1 MKRIQYCGLGA
12 LIILLTGTAV
22 LWVQHE
28 RSEIQQLQQE
38 AAEAN
43 KLLEEIEKE
52 KETPKM
58 VAIRSVGTGENDIEK
73 VSGADIEKLAK
84 EFTTE
89 GKVSGAD
96 IETLL
101 EWIGA
106 EEEEVEKAL
115 SAEELRKREA
125 KKRAKELF
133 KEIGAI
139 MKGAGG
145 KIHSSTH
152 PEEWRKISQLLQE
165 ASGGGATMFTQM
177 NDFAMRFQ
185 NSVNSNGEMP
195 VSEAIKMA
203 DYMESENGDT
213 FSATALRNLVQY
225 TVNNGDDVIKL
236 NELHKIDISGKPTDN
251 KTAK

>member
-1 MKRIQYCGLGA
+1 MLSDILTNKWILGCIA
-12 LIILLTGTAV
+12 LLIVVAASCYF
-22 LWVQHE
+22 WYQHE
-28 RSEIQQLQQE
+28 TSPYEKE
-38 AAEAN
+38 AAKTAE
-43 KLLEEIEKE
+43 LVRQMEISKVDTDNLTED
-52 KETPKM
+52 ETKTS
-58 VAIRSVGTGENDIEK
+58 INSVLTDG
-73 VSGADIEKLAK
+73 
-84 EFTTE
+84 
-89 GKVSGAD
+89 GKVSDAD

-106 EEEEVEKAL
+106 EEEEVKKAL
-115 SAEELRKREA
+115 SAEELRKQEA
-125 KKRAKELF
+125 KKRSRELF

-165 ASGGGATMFTQM
+165 ASGGGVTMFTQM

-185 NSVNSNGEMP
+185 NSVNSQGEMH

-203 DYMESENGDT
+203 DYMESENSDT
-213 FSATALRNLVQY
+213 FSATALRNLVEY

-236 NELHKIDISGKPTDN
+236 NELHKIDISGKSTDN
-251 KTAK
+251 KDRK

>member
-1 MKRIQYCGLGA
+1 M
-12 LIILLTGTAV
+12 
-22 LWVQHE
+22 
-28 RSEIQQLQQE
+28 
-38 AAEAN
+38 
-43 KLLEEIEKE
+43 
-52 KETPKM
+52 
-58 VAIRSVGTGENDIEK
+58 
-73 VSGADIEKLAK
+73 
-84 EFTTE
+84 
-89 GKVSGAD
+89 
-96 IETLL
+96 
-101 EWIGA
+101 
-106 EEEEVEKAL
+106 EKAL

-133 KEIGAI
+133 KEIGAV

-165 ASGGGATMFTQM
+165 ASGGGDTMFTQM

-185 NSVNSNGEMP
+185 NSVDSNGEMP

-236 NELHKIDISGKPTDN
+236 NALHKIDISGKPTDN